1 MFDNVWDGQ
10 VSLVYFTFFKGH
22 GASWLLLQVLFSLI
36 IPNIAKHCL
45 HVCMLPPT
53 QKNESVVM
61 LVKQRNLSWPRSAT
75 GPQ

>member
-1 MFDNVWDGQ
+1 MFGMGKA
-10 VSLVYFTFFKGH
+10 VSFTFFKGKA
-22 GASWLLLQVLFSLI
+22 ASLLFLQGLSSLFIL
-36 IPNIAKHCL
+36 NIRHRL